1 MKTRMAKLTIT
12 AVVLYILGKAISYFS
27 PNSIFTILEGLGTL
41 GLIITLPYYLLKVIK
56 SIKNRW
62 LWKVRNKI
70 IVSYAFVGIIPLV
83 ILGLLLWLTMRL
95 ILGQLAALYLDSELQ
110 KVSAELREANQQ
122 ISLVYYQKTSPGD
135 AEAAR
140 ILEDEGR
147 RALKQLATQV
157 GPVSWKVLQPISD
170 STKGGSNRQA
180 PRILTAIPEAP
191 GPQAVK
197 PLPNWALK
205 GFSGLVYDDGKLY
218 FRSIGPLKSGNTIYF
233 SCLQLPFSQDLI
245 DRIRQET
252 SLELSMPVPLLSG
265 QDLDVSLSDFVTGG
279 QINYIGLIV
288 PVNWTTGRV
297 SNQHATALRIPLRT
311 IYDHYFTATET
322 QTLGAY
328 LIGVFTFLG
337 SLFILVELISLII
350 AVAIARS
357 ITRTIHSLDEATS
370 AIQQGNFEYRI
381 KTRNRDQLEA
391 MAGSF
396 NRMAESIVSLMQQV
410 SEKQRLDKEIEIA
423 REVQSKLFPQKLPAI
438 KNFQLAAACL
448 PARQVSGDY
457 YDFIPLGT
465 NAFDVVIGDISGK
478 GISAAL
484 LMASLQSSI
493 RTIISY
499 QTFGANRDASVAK
512 SVSDVNRQLYQQ
524 TSPDKFATLVLSR
537 FDAEKLTVTY
547 CNAGHNPPL
556 VISDHSI
563 RHLSKGGMVAGLFE
577 DPEYDE
583 ETLQLN
589 REDMVVFY
597 TDGIVEAEN
606 PKGEQYGEDRLAEL
620 LIANAFLTADDLQ
633 ALILDQ
639 LSCWVAGGDQRDDM
653 TVVIVKMPG

>member
-1 MKTRMAKLTIT
+1 MKTRMAKLTAT

-41 GLIITLPYYLLKVIK
+41 GLIVTLPYYLLKVIK
-56 SIKNRW
+56 SIKNQW

-70 IVSYAFVGIIPLV
+70 IVSYAFVGIIPMV
-83 ILGLLLWLTMRL
+83 ILVLLLWLTMRL
-95 ILGQLAALYLDSELQ
+95 VLGQLAALYLDSELQ
-110 KVSAELREANQQ
+110 KVSAKLREANQE
-122 ISLVYYQKTSPGD
+122 ISLGYYQKAGPGT
-135 AEAAR
+135 AEAGR
-140 ILEDEGR
+140 ILEDEAR
-147 RALKQLATQV
+147 KALNQLAGQL
-157 GPVSWKVLQPISD
+157 GPVSWKVLQPGSAPGQ
-170 STKGGSNRQA
+170 GGLNDA
-180 PRILTAIPEAP
+180 GPRILKAIPE
-191 GPQAVK
+191 GPPPQNLK
-197 PLPNWALK
+197 PIPNWALK

-218 FRSIGPLKSGNTIYF
+218 FRSIGPLKSSNTVYF

-245 DRIRQET
+245 DRIRRET
-252 SLELSMPVPLLSG
+252 SLELSMPVPLVSG

-279 QINYIGLIV
+279 QINYIGFIV
-288 PVNWTTGRV
+288 PVNWTTGQV
-297 SNQHATALRIPLRT
+297 SNQHATALRVPLRT
-311 IYDHYFTATET
+311 VYDHYFTET

-337 SLFILVELISLII
+337 SLFILVELISLLI

-357 ITRTIHSLDEATS
+357 ITRTIHGLDEATS

-381 KTRNRDQLEA
+381 KTRRRDQLET

-396 NRMAESIVSLMQQV
+396 NKMSESIVGLMQQV

-423 REVQSKLFPQKLPAI
+423 REVQSKLFPQKLPSF

-457 YDFIPLGT
+457 YDFIPLGA

-499 QTFGANRDASVAK
+499 QTLGPNRDASVAK

-537 FDAEKLTVTY
+537 FDTEKLTVTY

-556 VISDHSI
+556 VISDHTI

-583 ETLQLN
+583 ETLQLDHS
-589 REDMVVFY
+589 DMVVYY

-633 ALILDQ
+633 ALIIDQ

-653 TVVIVKMPG
+653 TVVIVKMPA

>member
-1 MKTRMAKLTIT
+1 MKTRMAKLTAT
-12 AVVLYILGKAISYFS
+12 AVVLYVLGTAISYFS

-41 GLIITLPYYLLKVIK
+41 GLIITLPYYLVKLVR
-56 SIKNRW
+56 SVKNRW

-70 IVSYAFVGIIPLV
+70 IVSYAFVGIIPMV
-83 ILGLLLWLTMRL
+83 ILVLLLWLTMRL
-95 ILGQLAALYLDSELQ
+95 VVGQLAALYLDSELQ
-110 KVSAELREANQQ
+110 NVSARLREANQG
-122 ISLVYYQKTSPGD
+122 IALGYYQKAGSGT
-135 AEAAR
+135 AEAGR
-140 ILEDEGR
+140 ILEDQAR
-147 RALKQLATQV
+147 TALGQLAGQLGT
-157 GPVSWKVLQPISD
+157 VSWKVLQPVQAQG
-170 STKGGSNRQA
+170 STSGAVQRGGRMLA
-180 PRILTAIPEAP
+180 AIPEVP
-191 GPQAVK
+191 PSEPVK
-197 PLPNWALK
+197 PIPGWALK

-218 FRSIGPLKSGNTIYF
+218 FRSVGPLRSRDTVYF

-245 DRIRQET
+245 NRIQQDT
-252 SLELSMPVPLLSG
+252 ALELSIPVPLHG
-265 QDLDVSLSDFVTGG
+265 GEDVDVSFSDFVTGG

-288 PVNWTTGRV
+288 PVNWTTGQV
-297 SNQHATALRIPLRT
+297 SNQHATALRVPLRT
-311 IYDHYFTATET
+311 VYDHYFTET

-328 LIGVFTFLG
+328 LFPVFTFLG
-337 SLFILVELISLII
+337 SLFVLVELISFVI
-350 AVAIARS
+350 AVVIARS
-357 ITRTIHSLDEATS
+357 ITRTIHTLDEATT
-370 AIQQGNFEYRI
+370 AIQQGNFAYRI
-381 KTRNRDQLEA
+381 RTRSRDQLEA
-391 MAGSF
+391 MAASF
-396 NRMAESIVSLMQQV
+396 NKMSESIVSLMQQV

-423 REVQSKLFPQKLPAI
+423 REVQSKLFPQKLPSF

-457 YDFIPLGT
+457 YDFIPLGA

-499 QTFGANRDASVAK
+499 QTLGANRDASVAK
-512 SVSDVNRQLYQQ
+512 SVSDVNRQLYHQ

-556 VISDHSI
+556 VISDHTI

-583 ETLQLN
+583 ETLQLE
-589 REDMVVFY
+589 RDDMVVYY

-606 PKGEQYGEDRLAEL
+606 PSGEQYGEDRLAEL

>member
-1 MKTRMAKLTIT
+1 MAKLTAT
-12 AVVLYILGKAISYFS
+12 AGVLYVLGTAISYFS

-83 ILGLLLWLTMRL
+83 ILVLLLWLAMRL
-95 ILGQLAALYLDSELQ
+95 VIGQLAALYLDSELQ
-110 KVSAELREANQQ
+110 KVSAELREANQE
-122 ISLVYYQKTSPGD
+122 IALGYYQKAGAGA
-135 AEAAR
+135 AEAGG
-140 ILEDEGR
+140 ILRNEAR
-147 RALKQLATQV
+147 RALTRRAGQL
-157 GPVSWKVLQPISD
+157 GPVSWKVLQQASGRSD
-170 STKGGSNRQA
+170 GSNQQD
-180 PRILTAIPEAP
+180 PRILTAIPDSPLPET
-191 GPQAVK
+191 GK
-197 PLPNWALK
+197 PLPAWALK
-205 GFSGLVYDDGKLY
+205 GFSGLVYDEGKLY
-218 FRSIGPLKSGNTIYF
+218 FRSVGPLKSGNTVYY

-245 DRIRQET
+245 DRIYRET
-252 SLELSMPVPLLSG
+252 ALQLSMPVPLSNANP
-265 QDLDVSLSDFVTGG
+265 DVSFSDFVSGG

-288 PVNWTTGRV
+288 PVNWTTGAV
-297 SNQHATALRIPLRT
+297 SNQHATALRVPLRT
-311 IYDHYFTATET
+311 VYDHYFTET

-328 LIGVFTFLG
+328 FIGIFTFLG
-337 SLFILVELISLII
+337 SLFVLVELISLLI
-350 AVAIARS
+350 AVVIARS
-357 ITRTIHSLDEATS
+357 ITRTIHTLDAATS
-370 AIQQGNFEYRI
+370 AIQQGNFGYRI
-381 KTRNRDQLEA
+381 KTRSRDQLEA
-391 MAGSF
+391 MAASF
-396 NRMAESIVSLMQQV
+396 NKMAESIVSLMQQV

-423 REVQSKLFPQKLPAI
+423 REVQSKLFPQKLPSI

-457 YDFIPLGT
+457 YDFIPLGA

-499 QTFGANRDASVAK
+499 QTLGANRQASVAK

-537 FDAEKLTVTY
+537 FDAENLTVTY

-583 ETLQLN
+583 ETLQLHPD
-589 REDMVVFY
+589 DMVVYF

-653 TVVIVKMPG
+653 TVVVVKIPR

>member
-1 MKTRMAKLTIT
+1 MKTRMAKLTAT
-12 AVVLYILGKAISYFS
+12 AVVLYLVGKAISYVS

-41 GLIITLPYYLLKVIK
+41 GLVITLPYYLLKLIK
-56 SIKNRW
+56 SIKKRW

-95 ILGQLAALYLDSELQ
+95 VLGQLAALYLDSELQ
-110 KVSAELREANQQ
+110 QVSKTLRESNQQ
-122 ISLVYYQKTSPGD
+122 IALGYYQKAG
-135 AEAAR
+135 AGEAGTILRQEAR
-140 ILEDEGR
+140 Q
-147 RALKQLATQV
+147 ALNELAGKLGT
-157 GPVSWKVLQPISD
+157 VSWKVLQPGEPAGTQKESEQRP
-170 STKGGSNRQA
+170 G
-180 PRILTAIPEAP
+180 RILAAIPEVQPSDAT
-191 GPQAVK
+191 K
-197 PLPNWALK
+197 PIPEWTLK
-205 GFSGLVYDDGKLY
+205 GFSGLVYEKGRLY
-218 FRSIGPLKSGNTIYF
+218 FRSIGPLRSGNTVYY
-233 SCLQLPFSQDLI
+233 SCLEVPFSQDLI
-245 DRIRQET
+245 DRVRKET
-252 SLELSMPVPLLSG
+252 ELQMSLPVPLG
-265 QDLDVSLSDFVTGG
+265 DANLDVSMSDFATGG
-279 QINYIGLIV
+279 QINYIGVIV
-288 PVNWTTGRV
+288 PVNWTTGKV
-297 SNQHATALRIPLRT
+297 SNHHATALRVPLRT
-311 IYDHYFTATET
+311 VYDHYFTET

-328 LIGVFTFLG
+328 LIWVLTFLG
-337 SLFILVELISLII
+337 SLFVIVEVISLVI

-357 ITRTIHSLDEATS
+357 ITRTIHSLDEATT

-381 KTRNRDQLEA
+381 ETQNSDQLET

-396 NRMAESIVSLMQQV
+396 NKMSASILSLMQQV

-423 REVQSKLFPQKLPAI
+423 REVQSKLFPQKLPSI

-465 NAFDVVIGDISGK
+465 SAFDVIIGDISGK

-499 QTFGANRDASVAK
+499 QTLGDNRDASVAK
-512 SVSDVNRQLYQQ
+512 SVSDVNRQLYFQ

-537 FDAEKLTVTY
+537 FNADDLTVTY

-556 VISDHSI
+556 IISDHTI

-583 ETLQLN
+583 ETLQLSP
-589 REDMVVFY
+589 RDVVVYY

-606 PKGEQYGEDRLAEL
+606 PAGEQYGEDRLADL
-620 LIANAFLTADDLQ
+620 LIANAFLTADDIQ

-653 TVVIVKMPG
+653 TVVVVKIPG

>member
-1 MKTRMAKLTIT
+1 MKTRMAKLTAT
-12 AVVLYILGKAISYFS
+12 AVVLYVLGKAISYFS

-70 IVSYAFVGIIPLV
+70 IVSYAFVGIIPMV
-83 ILGLLLWLTMRL
+83 ILVLLLWLTMRL
-95 ILGQLAALYLDSELQ
+95 VIGQLAALYLDSELQ
-110 KVSAELREANQQ
+110 KVSAKLRETNQE
-122 ISLVYYQKTSPGD
+122 IALGYYQKAGPGTAD
-135 AEAAR
+135 AGQILRDQAR
-140 ILEDEGR
+140 KSLDQVAGR
-147 RALKQLATQV
+147 L
-157 GPVSWKVLQPISD
+157 GPMSWKVLQPGQD
-170 STKGGSNRQA
+170 STGGADMQSPTVLA
-180 PRILTAIPEAP
+180 AIPDLPTSEPLKAIPEW
-191 GPQAVK
+191 VR
-197 PLPNWALK
+197 K
-205 GFSGLVYDDGKLY
+205 GFSGLVYDGGKLY
-218 FRSIGPLKSGNTIYF
+218 FRSIGPLKSGNTVYYT
-233 SCLQLPFSQDLI
+233 CLQLPFSQDLI
-245 DRIRQET
+245 DRIHRET
-252 SLELSMPVPLLSG
+252 SLQMSMPVPLG
-265 QDLDVSLSDFVTGG
+265 NANLDVSFSDFVTGG
-279 QINYIGLIV
+279 QINYIGFIV
-288 PVNWTTGRV
+288 PVNWTTGQV
-297 SNQHATALRIPLRT
+297 SNQHATALRVPLRT
-311 IYDHYFTATET
+311 VYDHYFTET

-337 SLFILVELISLII
+337 SLFVLVELISLVI

-381 KTRNRDQLEA
+381 KTRKRDQLEA

-396 NRMAESIVSLMQQV
+396 NKMSESIVSLMQQV
-410 SEKQRLDKEIEIA
+410 TEKQRLDKEIEIA
-423 REVQSKLFPQKLPAI
+423 REVQSKLFPQKLPSI

-457 YDFIPLGT
+457 YDFIPLGA

-499 QTFGANRDASVAK
+499 QTLGPNRDASVAK
-512 SVSDVNRQLYQQ
+512 SVSDVNRQLYLQ

-583 ETLQLN
+583 ETLQLKPD
-589 REDMVVFY
+589 DMVVYY

-606 PKGEQYGEDRLAEL
+606 PNGEQYGEDRLAEL

-653 TVVIVKMPG
+653 TVVIVKMPA